1 MLNPMLTKIL
11 SHHTIL
17 FLHLIKLISILKPTR
32 TPNLKPI
39 VNKQINGKLFQMIPL
54 FHDKICTIFLHS
66 WLNLNG
72 HSLDHLETK
81 KLGKRFK
88 LTNSQLL
95 NSLEADYAEF
105 LRSRKSLED
114 FFDRQI
120 IICRGDKKL
129 FKIKVDKIYK
139 IPIFIFQ
146 TTKNN
151 TFLFGPDMTNL
162 TSTNAIPCDLKII
175 MGFYGISK
183 WPKNLSNFE
192 PECGR
197 SVSVYKVLKG
207 KAYYDIESVSEIA
220 DIPLGLS
227 KKQYYFIPN
236 PKLIK
241 GRYFCQKY
249 PGHCLYNTQKVGNR
263 DRHEKICSDDSIVSA
278 KQVEK
283 FIKNSF

>member
-17 FLHLIKLISILKPTR
+17 FLHLIKLILILKPTR

-175 MGFYGISK
+175 MGFFGISK

>member
-1 MLNPMLTKIL
+1 
-11 SHHTIL
+11 
-17 FLHLIKLISILKPTR
+17 
-32 TPNLKPI
+32 
-39 VNKQINGKLFQMIPL
+39 MIPL
-54 FHDKICTIFLHS
+54 THDNICTIFLHS